1 MAKAN
6 KTAKAGATPNAGPE
20 AGAPTEGEPGDA
32 RRSDEGASSGVV
44 EGKELSM
51 DGLPGVGEQ
60 LPGSGDLPPVVQTPE
75 AGPEAGAPTDGAVVS
90 AWMEPGDFQAARQEP
105 SPSLEGEPGDA
116 RRADE
121 ELVKVREA
129 ATAASHALDLVFSG
143 KQTASIAEVCQ
154 HLDTLIGAI
163 LVLMAKE
170 PPGTADDSAASL
182 ISLTELQ
189 HLRAFA
195 GEPVL
200 GPDVL
205 ARYAESV
212 PALAN
217 EMEAIARLAPVAGPE
232 VVAPTEEKPRV
243 LIGGRWMDPRHV

>member
-32 RRSDEGASSGVV
+32 RRSDEGASPGVV
-44 EGKELSM
+44 DGEELSM

-60 LPGSGDLPPVVQTPE
+60 LPGSGDLPPVVRTPD
-75 AGPEAGAPTDGAVVS
+75 AGPEAGAPTEGG
-90 AWMEPGDFQAARQEP
+90 PGDT
-105 SPSLEGEPGDA
+105 

-129 ATAASHALDLVFSG
+129 ATAASHALDSVFSG

-170 PPGTADDSAASL
+170 PPGTADESAAGL

-205 ARYAESV
+205 ARYAASA
-212 PALAN
+212 PAVAKEL
-217 EMEAIARLAPVAGPE
+217 EAISRLAPPAEKKRVLVAGSWIE
-232 VVAPTEEKPRV
+232 V
-243 LIGGRWMDPRHV
+243 D